1 MDNSRKNYLSCKLGE
16 ERGIALVTTLIIAV
30 ATVAFIAGVYYMT
43 KGGLRVS
50 TAAKLYT
57 SAQEAAFG
65 GIEYGAAVVKKFMDA
80 CKSREQVED
89 DWITGM
95 GLPPD
100 RNSYIYP
107 CSFTLPPFWLKTIS
121 PGESMGGQ
129 FEVRVTI
136 ECTGHVPIP
145 GSESLVFPPTPIG
158 GSGGGKKF
166 YVYYRLE
173 SQAKAKD
180 VREPITSYME
190 AVYRMAL

>member
-30 ATVAFIAGVYYMT
+30 ATVAFIAGIYYMT

-65 GIEYGAAVVKKFMDA
+65 GIEYGAAVVKKA
-80 CKSREQVED
+80 VKSGGQMEENLKND
-89 DWITGM
+89 M
-95 GLPPD
+95 GLPSDIDEDIWLCRPTT
-100 RNSYIYP
+100 NTFS
-107 CSFTLPPFWLKTIS
+107 LKTIS

-158 GSGGGKKF
+158 GGGGGKKF

>member
-16 ERGIALVTTLIIAV
+16 RGIALVTTLVIAV
-30 ATVAFIAGVYYMT
+30 ATVAFIAGIYYMT

-65 GIEYGAAVVKKFMDA
+65 GIEYGAAVVKAVKLIDHDHPM
-80 CKSREQVED
+80 EED
-89 DWITGM
+89 
-95 GLPPD
+95 
-100 RNSYIYP
+100 
-107 CSFTLPPFWLKTIS
+107 LKTD
-121 PGESMGGQ
+121 MGPSGI

-136 ECTGHVPIP
+136 EWIGNVLIP
-145 GSESLVFPPTPIG
+145 GSSESLVFPPPPIG
-158 GSGGGKKF
+158 GGGGGKAF
-166 YVYYRLE
+166 YGYYRLE

-190 AVYRMAL
+190 AVYRLAL

>member
-1 MDNSRKNYLSCKLGE
+1 MDNSRKNYLSCKFG
-16 ERGIALVTTLIIAV
+16 ERGVALVTTLIIAV
-30 ATVAFIAGVYYMT
+30 ATVAFIAGIYYMT

-80 CKSREQVED
+80 CKDRKQVED
-89 DWITGM
+89 DWITCM

-100 RNSYIYP
+100 RNLYIYP
-107 CSFTLPPFWLKTIS
+107 CSLTLPPFWLKTIS
-121 PGESMGGQ
+121 PGKSMGGQ

-136 ECTGHVPIP
+136 ERMGYA
-145 GSESLVFPPTPIG
+145 GSGGLVFPPASS
-158 GSGGGKKF
+158 GSGAEMF
-166 YVYYRLE
+166 YYYRLE
-173 SQAKAKD
+173 SQAKAKN

-190 AVYRMAL
+190 AVYRYRLDL

>member
-1 MDNSRKNYLSCKLGE
+1 MDNSRKNYLSCKLG

-30 ATVAFIAGVYYMT
+30 ATVAFIAGIYYMT
-43 KGGLRVS
+43 KSGLRVS

-65 GIEYGAAVVKKFMDA
+65 GIEYDAAVVKKA
-80 CKSREQVED
+80 VESGGQMEENLKTD
-89 DWITGM
+89 M
-95 GLPPD
+95 GLPSGIDEDIWLCRRP
-100 RNSYIYP
+100 
-107 CSFTLPPFWLKTIS
+107 TTPFPLKTIS

-136 ECTGHVPIP
+136 ECIGHVPIP
-145 GSESLVFPPTPIG
+145 GSESHMFPPPPIG
-158 GSGGGKKF
+158 GKTF

>member
-30 ATVAFIAGVYYMT
+30 ATVAFIAGIYYMT

-65 GIEYGAAVVKKFMDA
+65 GIEYGAAVVKKA
-80 CKSREQVED
+80 VKSGGQMEEGLKTD
-89 DWITGM
+89 M
-95 GLPPD
+95 GLPSGID
-100 RNSYIYP
+100 EDIYLCHP
-107 CSFTLPPFWLKTIS
+107 TTTPFSLKTIS

-136 ECTGHVPIP
+136 ECIGYVLIP
-145 GSESLVFPPTPIG
+145 GSSESLVFPPPPIG
-158 GSGGGKKF
+158 GGGGGKKF

-173 SQAKAKD
+173 SQAKAKNA
-180 VREPITSYME
+180 REPITSYME
-190 AVYRMAL
+190 AVYRLAL